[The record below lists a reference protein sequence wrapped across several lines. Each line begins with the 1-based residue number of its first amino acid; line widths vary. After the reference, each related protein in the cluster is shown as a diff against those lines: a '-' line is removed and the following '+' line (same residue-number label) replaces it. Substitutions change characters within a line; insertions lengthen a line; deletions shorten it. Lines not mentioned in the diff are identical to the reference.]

1 MTGRRPFAFVAKE
14 SKNKHSNRLV
24 LEGQVWMRRGERYSG
39 LGRCKGEGGG
49 GEIRWFVVTHNRE
62 K

>member
-1 MTGRRPFAFVAKE
+1 MTGRRPFALVAKE

-24 LEGQVWMRRGERYSG
+24 GQVWMRWGERNSG
-39 LGRCKGEGGG
+39 LERCKGKGVEGRGQ
-49 GEIRWFVVTHNRE
+49 RDKFVVSHNRE